1 MIKYWEKE
9 KQLCQDKDRSICVES
24 RKSNLA
30 LELVLKRTIIEIQK
44 RLTGTYV
51 GTCFNSY
58 LYVETDISDV
68 GNQTQIVLWTAGSEI
83 SFLFLRNST

>member
-9 KQLCQDKDRSICVES
+9 KQPCQDKDRSICVES

-68 GNQTQIVLWTAGSEI
+68 GNQTQIGLWTAGSEI
-83 SFLFLRNST
+83 SFLFLRNSA